1 MTTVDTFELE
11 AKVKQMFWEVAEQPH
26 GAFPCELGAKVAT
39 RAGEFSSDRARNASA
54 KYGVKSISVL
64 ARKLD

>member
-11 AKVKQMFWEVAEQPH
+11 AKVKQMYREVAEHPH
-26 GAFPCELGAKVAT
+26 GAFHFELGAKVAT
-39 RAGEFSSDRARNASA
+39 RAYEFISDRARNASA

-64 ARKLD
+64 AWKLD